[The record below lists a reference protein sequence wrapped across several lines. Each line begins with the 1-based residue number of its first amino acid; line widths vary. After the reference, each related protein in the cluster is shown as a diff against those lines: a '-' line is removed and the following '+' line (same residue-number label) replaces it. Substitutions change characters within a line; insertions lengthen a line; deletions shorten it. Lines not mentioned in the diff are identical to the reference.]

1 MKQRKLTFRLIVVA
15 LVLVSAAYFLY
26 PTLRY
31 EALRNQEQED
41 ALWISEQM
49 GVSYSYVIEN
59 IYKDQSILR
68 DKLEEL
74 ENITPED
81 KVVISERLLNLQGDL
96 QEQAL
101 KFRKKAIK
109 RGLDLQ
115 GGMHIVLEVDLV
127 EFLHNAARQR
137 DSQLGELLIEIE
149 KILTADPTAEFN
161 SVVMDVFDEAGIN
174 LSQYFG
180 EAGESPKTVLEDL
193 SEQADDAIN
202 RSLEIL
208 RNRIDQFGVSEPSIQ
223 KQGARRIIL
232 ELPGVQDPSRARDL
246 IGRTALLEFKLL
258 VDPEKSQEIRK
269 NIDDFLKQRAELE
282 TPTDDTFEIV
292 DEKEGTEPTEKTEEE
307 TVENVDSETAPDD
320 ETDDAFDLSAEVSGD
335 TGVQDTAV
343 DTEELDFDSELGE
356 FTALLSNFR
365 GDYAVSTANLKAVRA
380 ILSDPEI
387 TRIIPGDVQFIWSAK
402 PEVVGTGEEY
412 YLLYTVKSNPELT
425 GSGLEDASVDI
436 SQGYNNPGT
445 AGQSIVSLTLNR
457 AGARKFS
464 RVTGANIGKRLAIV
478 LDDRVY
484 MAPAIRSKIPNGRAI
499 IEGSGSVDEANDIA
513 IVLRAGA
520 LPTSVIIEEERTV
533 GPSLGR
539 DSIRKGTTS
548 AVVGMIIVLIFMI
561 IYYGLS
567 GIVANVALLM
577 NIVLIFAGLA
587 FFGAMGMGATLS
599 LPGIAGIILTIG
611 MAVDANVLIFERI
624 REELETGKSVWHAVD
639 AGYSRAFTTILDANV
654 TTMIAAL
661 VLLNFGSGPIKGFAV
676 TLSIGI
682 AASLFTA
689 IVVTRLIFD
698 YVTSRKT
705 LTRLSI

>member
-1 MKQRKLTFRLIVVA
+1 MKQRKLTFRLIIVA
-15 LVLVSAAYFLY
+15 LVLVAAAYFLY

-41 ALWISEQM
+41 ARWISQQM

-68 DKLEEL
+68 EKLEEL
-74 ENITPED
+74 DNINPDD
-81 KVVISERLLNLQGDL
+81 KAAISERLIYVQGAM
-96 QEQAL
+96 QEKAL
-101 KFRKKAIK
+101 KYRKKAIK

-115 GGMHIVLEVDLV
+115 GGMHLVLEVDLV

-137 DSQLGELLIEIE
+137 DSKLTELLSEIE
-149 KILTADPTAEFN
+149 GILALDPTADFN
-161 SVVMDVFDEAGIN
+161 SVVVDVFDRAGVN

-180 EAGESPKTVLEDL
+180 EAGESPKTVLEEL
-193 SEQADDAIN
+193 SKQADDAID

-232 ELPGVQDPSRARDL
+232 ELPGIQDPARARDL

-258 VDPEKSQEIRK
+258 VDPEQALEVRK
-269 NIDDFLKQRAELE
+269 DVDDFLKKRANAGKEAGE
-282 TPTDDTFEIV
+282 SFEVV
-292 DEKEGTEPTEKTEEE
+292 DETVSDAPIDAATEIADTSSEE
-307 TVENVDSETAPDD
+307 AL
-320 ETDDAFDLSAEVSGD
+320 DLSAEISGD
-335 TGVQDTAV
+335 SSKNGTASKA
-343 DTEELDFDSELGE
+343 DEISFDSELGV
-356 FTALLSNFR
+356 FTSLLSNFR
-365 GDYAVSTANLKAVRA
+365 GDLAVSAANMNAVRT
-380 ILSDPEI
+380 ILSDPEVS
-387 TRIIPGDVQFIWSAK
+387 RVIPNDIQFLWSAK
-402 PEVVGTGEEY
+402 PEIVGNDEKY
-412 YLLYTVKSNPELT
+412 YLLFIVKSNPELT

-445 AGQSIVSLTLNR
+445 AGQSIVSLSLNR

-478 LDDRVY
+478 LDDKVY
-484 MAPAIRSKIPNGRAI
+484 MAPSIRSKIPNGQAI

-533 GPSLGR
+533 GPSLGH
-539 DSIRKGTTS
+539 DSIRKGTVS
-548 AVVGMIIVLIFMI
+548 AIAGMIFVIIFMI

-567 GIVANVALLM
+567 GVIANVALLM

-661 VLLNFGSGPIKGFAV
+661 VLLQFGSGPIKGFAV

-698 YVTSRKT
+698 YITSRKT